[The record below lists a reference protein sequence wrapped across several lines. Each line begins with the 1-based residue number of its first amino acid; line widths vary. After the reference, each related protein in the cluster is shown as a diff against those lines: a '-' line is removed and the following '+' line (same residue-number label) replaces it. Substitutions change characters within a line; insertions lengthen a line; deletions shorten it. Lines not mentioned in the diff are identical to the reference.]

1 MRIAA
6 ARGVFLVC
14 HKFAYSII
22 GRPNNIYQD
31 AAMINLAQGQDHV
44 SQNQEAILQSIRD
57 LIMIIRQ
64 TQGDQLVSQQLYF
77 AIICVVFIRFW

>member
-1 MRIAA
+1 
-6 ARGVFLVC
+6 
-14 HKFAYSII
+14 
-22 GRPNNIYQD
+22 
-31 AAMINLAQGQDHV
+31 MINLAQGQDHI

-77 AIICVVFIRFW
+77 AIICVGFNRFW